1 MEPHQSLASLARE
14 LAALPPSLG
23 PVRLIGIDGHAGS
36 GKSTFAG
43 RLAEALGEVIAR
55 GPGGAPE
62 PAGPLAPARAAGS
75 GPSAGPA
82 RPAGRPALPVPVLHL
97 DDIATHQELFGWQ
110 ERLRTQVLE
119 PLAAGRPAHWAP
131 YDWVERR
138 FGPDRVLDPAPV
150 LLVEGVGAGR
160 RALRPHLARL
170 LWMETPREESW
181 GRGRNRDGR
190 ELSDFWDGWECA
202 ERAHF
207 SDDPSRPFADT
218 LVHESSTGY
227 EWSSGAGATARTAA
241 SVTEGHGLPRA

>member
-1 MEPHQSLASLARE
+1 MESQSSLQPLRSLARE

-43 RLAEALGEVIAR
+43 RLAEALG
-55 GPGGAPE
+55 G
-62 PAGPLAPARAAGS
+62 
-75 GPSAGPA
+75 
-82 RPAGRPALPVPVLHL
+82 VPVLHL
-97 DDIATHQELFGWQ
+97 DDVATHEDLFGWDR
-110 ERLRTQVLE
+110 RLRVQVLE

-138 FGPDRVLDPAPV
+138 FGPERVLEPAPV

-160 RALRPHLARL
+160 RALRPWLARL
-170 LWMETPREESW
+170 LWMEMPPAKSW
-181 GRGRNRDGR
+181 GRGRERDGR
-190 ELSDFWDGWECA
+190 ELSDFWDEWERA

-218 LVHESSTGY
+218 LVRQSGTGY
-227 EWSSGAGATARTAA
+227 EWSSGAAATPAIAT
-241 SVTEGHGLPRA
+241 SLTQGDGLPQA

>member
-1 MEPHQSLASLARE
+1 MEPHRSLDSLDSLARE

-23 PVRLIGIDGHAGS
+23 PVRLIGVDGHAGS

-43 RLAEALGEVIAR
+43 RLGEALG
-55 GPGGAPE
+55 GA
-62 PAGPLAPARAAGS
+62 
-75 GPSAGPA
+75 
-82 RPAGRPALPVPVLHL
+82 PVLHL
-97 DDIATHQELFGWQ
+97 DDVATHEELFGWQ
-110 ERLRTQVLE
+110 ERLRVQVLK

-138 FGPDRVLDPAPV
+138 FGAERVLEPAAV

-181 GRGRNRDGR
+181 GRGRRRDGR
-190 ELSDFWDGWECA
+190 ELSDFWDGWERA

-207 SDDPSRPFADT
+207 ADDPSRPFADT
-218 LVHESSTGY
+218 LVRQCGTGY
-227 EWSSGAGATARTAA
+227 EWSSGAAATAGTAA
-241 SVTEGHGLPRA
+241 SVTEGDDLPRA